1 MKYTE
6 HEQLQQV
13 LLRADLLRQRR
24 ELRVLK
30 GLPASAAALLFMLMA
45 LIGSLGRVGLSEART
60 LYGAFLLSPET
71 GGYVLVAVLAFAFG
85 VVITVLLTE
94 HKKKSGGNE
103 I

>member
-13 LLRADLLRQRR
+13 LLRADLLRQRKD
-24 ELRVLK
+24 LRVFK
-30 GLPASAAALLFMLMA
+30 GLSASAAALLFMLMA
-45 LIGSLGRVGLSEART
+45 LIGSLSRVGLLEART

-71 GGYVLVAVLAFAFG
+71 GGYVLVAFAFG